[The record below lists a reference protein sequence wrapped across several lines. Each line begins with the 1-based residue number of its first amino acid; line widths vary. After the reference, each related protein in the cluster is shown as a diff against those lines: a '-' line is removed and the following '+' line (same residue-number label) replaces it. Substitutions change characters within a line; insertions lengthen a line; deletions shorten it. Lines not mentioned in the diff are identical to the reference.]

1 MDRSVLKRMLTRFI
15 FAVEPDQLDA
25 LRGVFS
31 DAPDALIE
39 HLPKLPVGRCLA
51 TGVSETVKHAT
62 VMDIRERNT
71 PDGGE
76 TPDVFEDLSQRGWS
90 GRKDYDDF
98 IVEE

>member
-1 MDRSVLKRMLTRFI
+1 
-15 FAVEPDQLDA
+15 
-25 LRGVFS
+25 
-31 DAPDALIE
+31 
-39 HLPKLPVGRCLA
+39 
-51 TGVSETVKHAT
+51 
-62 VMDIRERNT
+62 MDIRERNT